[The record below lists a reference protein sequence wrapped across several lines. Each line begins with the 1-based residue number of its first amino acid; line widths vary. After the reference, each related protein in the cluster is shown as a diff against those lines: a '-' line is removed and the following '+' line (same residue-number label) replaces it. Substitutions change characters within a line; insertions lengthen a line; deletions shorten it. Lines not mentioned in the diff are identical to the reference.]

1 MKVTNNINVISTKN
15 VEAKKGTVN
24 KETVSNVVI
33 LSEKE
38 SRLNRLS
45 ELKNQIQNGTYK
57 IKSEDLAEKI
67 FVTHFIK

>member
-24 KETVSNVVI
+24 KETVSNGVI